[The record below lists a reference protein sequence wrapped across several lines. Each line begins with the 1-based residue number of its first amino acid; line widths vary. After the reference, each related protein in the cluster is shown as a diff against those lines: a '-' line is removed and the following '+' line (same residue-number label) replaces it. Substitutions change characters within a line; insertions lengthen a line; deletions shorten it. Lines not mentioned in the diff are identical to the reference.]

1 MIDKLRLD
9 VEEKTGYSKSPQS
22 SSPTLD
28 DRSKFFDSLPDAPYQ
43 TSPNRMLLKPLNARS
58 ISPVEGITFE
68 SSIRS
73 REFASGDLIIEKQR
87 VEESNALRKSV
98 VQRQKEPLLN
108 IEGKKQRSM
117 PRKTAQEKLDSE
129 MGSVYWSPS
138 FSTRHRIP

>member
-1 MIDKLRLD
+1 MTTPSRCNEDAVNRP
-9 VEEKTGYSKSPQS
+9 SP
-22 SSPTLD
+22 
-28 DRSKFFDSLPDAPYQ
+28 Y
-43 TSPNRMLLKPLNARS
+43 ARS

-73 REFASGDLIIEKQR
+73 RESASGDLIIEKQR

-138 FSTRHRIP
+138 FSTRHRIPELKSKDASAQ